1 MIPKN
6 RQISGIQILL
16 NENFAL
22 QFLNFELN
30 LCRKGQTIN
39 YYVNKVLRCQAK
51 LEARIKNYKIPA
63 VNRSN

>member
-1 MIPKN
+1 MSTRPSN
-6 RQISGIQILL
+6 LNYD

-39 YYVNKVLRCQAK
+39 YYANKFLRCQAK
-51 LEARIKNYKIPA
+51 LQVRIKNITQSLA
-63 VNRSN
+63 GSVHS